1 MIDKNFIYYPSLSA
15 GSMVSAFKK
24 NTKFEDGTTCR
35 FFSKEYPEEWRHP
48 YFLITAGHHFKK
60 MDFRDQIGL
69 DDEVLVFGDSGGYQ
83 IATGALK
90 YSNDLREKIFHWLEA
105 NSDVA
110 ANLDIPPKTVYEN
123 KF

>member
-1 MIDKNFIYYPSLSA
+1 MDSNRLNMDKNFIYYPSLSA

-60 MDFRDQIGL
+60 MDFRDQLGL
-69 DDEVLVFGDSGGYQ
+69 DDEVLVFLSL
-83 IATGALK
+83 IH
-90 YSNDLREKIFHWLEA
+90 I
-105 NSDVA
+105 
-110 ANLDIPPKTVYEN
+110 
-123 KF
+123 